1 MYEDM
6 ILYKLAN
13 KINIFKIIT
22 ASIFLF
28 ITPLQASTLSDLNKI
43 RTSYDEQS
51 KKLRIV
57 FDSNKKINYLVKDS
71 SSNYIKIVFT
81 NIKISK
87 SFQNPKINNRYIDTL
102 KVSRHKSNLHFSL
115 KSKRNFKYKYFSLN
129 PNGKYGYRYVL
140 DITMSKISSNNSID
154 NTPKKIKKTKF
165 VIAIDAGHGGKD
177 PGAVGRGGTLEKD
190 IVLSISRKLYK
201 LLKKEKNI
209 KPVLI
214 RNKDHYISLRQRIKK
229 ARSNKADLFISIHA
243 DAAKNRKARGSSVY
257 VLSQHGASSEA
268 AKWLANKENS
278 ADLVGGVS
286 IDDKENTLAQ
296 VILDLSQSA
305 TIETSIKASSILL
318 SKLGKISK
326 LHSKNIGQAGFVVLK
341 SPDIPSIL
349 VETAFL
355 SNSKEEK
362 KLRTK
367 KFQNNIAKA
376 LRDGIIEIIKKGII

>member
-28 ITPLQASTLSDLNKI
+28 ITPLQASSSSDLNKI

-326 LHSKNIGQAGFVVLK
+326 LHLKNIGQAGFVVLK

-367 KFQNNIAKA
+367 KFQNNIARA

>member
-1 MYEDM
+1 M
-6 ILYKLAN
+6 ILYKLTT
-13 KINIFKIIT
+13 KINIFKIII
-22 ASIFLF
+22 ASLFLL
-28 ITPLQASTLSDLNKI
+28 IAPLQASSSSDLNKI

-71 SSNYIKIVFT
+71 SSNYIKIIFT
-81 NIKISK
+81 NIKISNT
-87 SFQNPKINNRYIDTL
+87 FQNPKINNRYIDTL
-102 KVSRHKSNLHFSL
+102 KVSRHKNDLHFLL

-140 DITMSKISSNNSID
+140 DITIDKVRSNNIID

-214 RNKDHYISLRQRIKK
+214 RNKDHYISLRQRIKI
-229 ARSNKADLFISIHA
+229 ARIHKADLFISIHA

-326 LHSKNIGQAGFVVLK
+326 LHLKNIGQAGFVVLK

-367 KFQNNIAKA
+367 KFQNNIARA

>member
-1 MYEDM
+1 M
-6 ILYKLAN
+6 
-13 KINIFKIIT
+13 
-22 ASIFLF
+22 
-28 ITPLQASTLSDLNKI
+28 
-43 RTSYDEQS
+43 
-51 KKLRIV
+51 
-57 FDSNKKINYLVKDS
+57 
-71 SSNYIKIVFT
+71 
-81 NIKISK
+81 
-87 SFQNPKINNRYIDTL
+87 
-102 KVSRHKSNLHFSL
+102 
-115 KSKRNFKYKYFSLN
+115 
-129 PNGKYGYRYVL
+129 
-140 DITMSKISSNNSID
+140 
-154 NTPKKIKKTKF
+154 
-165 VIAIDAGHGGKD
+165 
-177 PGAVGRGGTLEKD
+177 
-190 IVLSISRKLYK
+190 
-201 LLKKEKNI
+201 KKEKNI

-214 RNKDHYISLRQRIKK
+214 RNKDHYISLRQRIKI
-229 ARSNKADLFISIHA
+229 ARIHKADLFISIHA

-326 LHSKNIGQAGFVVLK
+326 LHLKNIGQAGFVVLK

-367 KFQNNIAKA
+367 KFQNNIARA

>member
-28 ITPLQASTLSDLNKI
+28 ITPLQASSSSDLNKI

-71 SSNYIKIVFT
+71 SSNSIKIIFT

-102 KVSRHKSNLHFSL
+102 KVSRHKNNLHFSL

-129 PNGKYGYRYVL
+129 PNDKYGYRYVL
-140 DITMSKISSNNSID
+140 DITMDKISSKNLID

-214 RNKDHYISLRQRIKK
+214 RNKDHYISLRQRINK

-326 LHSKNIGQAGFVVLK
+326 LHLKNIGQAGFVVLK